1 MILSRT
7 RPPFRWP
14 PLPDESGAADAQA
27 DQTPP
32 PSLRPKHLADEDA
45 PRRFVCPAS
54 SLSRPSWLAA
64 EPRRLPE
71 NLPGTSSLSPAGAVK
86 CSATSYPP
94 PHLPA
99 NSHQ

>member
-7 RPPFRWP
+7 RPPCRWP
-14 PLPDESGAADAQA
+14 LLPGESGAADAQA

-32 PSLRPKHLADEDA
+32 PSLRQKHLADEDA
-45 PRRFVCPAS
+45 PRRFVCPAT

-71 NLPGTSSLSPAGAVK
+71 NLPWPSSLSPAVAVE
-86 CSATSYPP
+86 CSATSCPP
-94 PHLPA
+94 QHLR
-99 NSHQ
+99 